1 MKVLPEGSSES
12 AREIELLDEIKPET
26 CVFDDP
32 AFVFLRPQLTNLTV
46 LGRLDVHK
54 PQELRTEMVYRSD

>member
-12 AREIELLDEIKPET
+12 AREIELLDEIKLEM

-32 AFVFLRPQLTNLTV
+32 DFCISANNPDSASEALCAQAARIT
-46 LGRLDVHK
+46 
-54 PQELRTEMVYRSD
+54 Y